1 MADAKIILSAEDK
14 TGAAIE
20 SAKRGF
26 NQLQGV
32 AAAVSAQF
40 GLLGGGATL
49 AGFAAIVKGAN
60 DAIDAMNDVS
70 DATGASIEN
79 ISALQRVAKL
89 YGHDVGISTTLLMK
103 FNKELASTAK
113 PGSEAEN
120 IFKQLGLSAA
130 ELRRIDPAEAL
141 QRTAV
146 AFEQFANNG
155 ERARNQEM
163 LFGKATREGAAYL
176 KDLADSGQLVATVT
190 TQQAEEAEKF
200 NRELLKLQANASSV
214 GKTLALELIP
224 RINNIFETMR
234 ASKPVVYDFWQE
246 WEQGLRRVSPGISML
261 LMATRALT
269 TTPPPANLTSAAG
282 AGRGT
287 VNPDVV
293 RPSMRVTDPQEEAR
307 RLAAAAEAQRKAE
320 RELAEERKRGF
331 DVVKLRNE
339 LVEKAAKD
347 EEKKVS
353 ELAKIHEEWAK
364 AIQRQTDLQRKN
376 SQEYLDGIDKQI
388 FAASAMVQAAQ
399 DEYDTYGMS
408 ASQIAKLTLV
418 RLEDAR
424 AVQLLTALTFEDL
437 RAIDAQIAAQ
447 KKLIAIY
454 EKGELRSAN
463 EETARKARDDWDRAF
478 QQVGQSLTDYI
489 MQGGKNGADYLQALF
504 RTLVLRPVISAAV
517 NPVAGA
523 VTSALGIG
531 GPGGAGS
538 TLSGIG
544 ALSGSFGGGLN
555 AGFSSLFNEAGLGGA
570 FSAGSGALSAGNIAG
585 GLGTFAG
592 ALAPFL
598 AGAGLLASLQGGETR
613 GGGQYKGTNLLA
625 APSGGQID
633 AANITGA
640 IGTTTGTINA
650 LLGRLGSSTRLSEFF
665 SGLETSDNG
674 KGFAYAG
681 GALSTGAVF
690 GQGQNGLGYL
700 NRRGNFDAAGAVT
713 AFGEELSQ
721 AALQALQADLDNLPD
736 YVRKYLEGIDVDAM
750 GKDAADKL
758 LASIDAVATQRA
770 TLEQQIYE
778 LTTSD
783 AQKLLDVRTR
793 EREAIDASN
802 STLLDR
808 VYALQDEK
816 TAAAE
821 AAAAAQEKARIE
833 EQAAAAAQE
842 KARIEEQVAQQRN
855 NLQTQ
860 LWQMEGNTAALRG
873 AELAALD
880 PSNRALQQH
889 IWALQDQATAA
900 ETARAAQDRYNQ
912 SLSEAN
918 QFLAGVGATI
928 GGYLARLNT
937 TDAGLLSPQ
946 SQLVNARE
954 LYQQQLTLAR
964 SGDRGALSN
973 ITQYADSFLNASK
986 AYSGSGGATG
996 SILDA
1001 LRGDLA
1007 ALPNQVRPEQLIV
1020 DAVNQTTAAVGTLQ
1034 TSLIASL
1041 NANFGQFD
1049 TSLNGALDF
1058 KEFAAGLSK
1067 FASEDTLRQM
1077 FLALDS
1083 NGDSQLSR
1091 LEALGGSIGSLQS
1104 ALVASLNANF
1114 GQLDTSLNGAL
1125 DFKEFAA
1132 GLSKFASEDTLKALF
1147 TSLDANGDGQLTR
1160 LESLGQTADKQ
1171 LAAADLQNRQLEA
1184 IGFQQRQL
1192 DSIWQRLGGA
1202 NDYLSQILQQ
1212 QYYDGQR
1219 QDFQSVQFDALWRR
1233 LGDLANAGGGG
1244 GGGDTINIRVVTPS
1258 GSELTN
1264 TVITNLRERS
1274 RWGEIVVYA
1283 SGVGA

>member
-1 MADAKIILSAEDK
+1 MNAGRLEIELLANMARLQSDMADAKRSVG
-14 TGAAIE
+14 GAMAGIE
-20 SAKRGF
+20 SSVATAKNALVG
-26 NQLQGV
+26 LGV
-32 AAAVSAQF
+32 VGAVVTF
-40 GLLGGGATL
+40 
-49 AGFAAIVKGAN
+49 AGTIKG
-60 DAIDAMNDVS
+60 AIDAADQINKLSQRTGLAAEQLSQLQFAAKLSDVS
-70 DATGASIEN
+70 TESLTTGLKKLNVSIAEGLAGDKDKIANFRALGITLTDASGKAKTADQVLLDMADSLSTAKNGADKTAVSVALLGKAGDEMIPLLNGGSQAINEMMGNADKLGLTISTSFAQQAEQFNDSLAIVSASTQKLSIALAGDFVAGLGAAMKAMVDATIEGGKLQGMLAGLQTLLTGN
-79 ISALQRVAKL
+79 DRHKANVAMVDATEKLMAAQNALDSARARGDDATVARLTNRVAMLREEYGLNQRMALQLDAQIAKEAAAKPQQTREIKAPSRLPTGLSDAERAAEKERNDRIAWGRKLVMEQVDALRKRNEELEKEQKLLEELAAKQYLDYVTAIDKAVMASVEALGAGMREAEQYGLLKSQITELTVAKL
-89 YGHDVGISTTLLMK
+89 EAARVSAITPE
-103 FNKELASTAK
+103 ELA
-113 PGSEAEN
+113 
-120 IFKQLGLSAA
+120 
-130 ELRRIDPAEAL
+130 
-141 QRTAV
+141 
-146 AFEQFANNG
+146 
-155 ERARNQEM
+155 
-163 LFGKATREGAAYL
+163 
-176 KDLADSGQLVATVT
+176 
-190 TQQAEEAEKF
+190 
-200 NRELLKLQANASSV
+200 
-214 GKTLALELIP
+214 
-224 RINNIFETMR
+224 
-234 ASKPVVYDFWQE
+234 
-246 WEQGLRRVSPGISML
+246 
-261 LMATRALT
+261 
-269 TTPPPANLTSAAG
+269 
-282 AGRGT
+282 
-287 VNPDVV
+287 
-293 RPSMRVTDPQEEAR
+293 
-307 RLAAAAEAQRKAE
+307 
-320 RELAEERKRGF
+320 
-331 DVVKLRNE
+331 
-339 LVEKAAKD
+339 
-347 EEKKVS
+347 
-353 ELAKIHEEWAK
+353 
-364 AIQRQTDLQRKN
+364 
-376 SQEYLDGIDKQI
+376 
-388 FAASAMVQAAQ
+388 
-399 DEYDTYGMS
+399 
-408 ASQIAKLTLV
+408 
-418 RLEDAR
+418 
-424 AVQLLTALTFEDL
+424 
-437 RAIDAQIAAQ
+437 AIDAQIANYRRLVDVQRGMEAAEASRQAAQ
-447 KKLIAIY
+447 DA
-454 EKGELRSAN
+454 
-463 EETARKARDDWDRAF
+463 AREWQKATDQI
-478 QQVGQSLTDYI
+478 QQALTDAL
-489 MQGGKNGADYLQALF
+489 MNGGKNAADYITGLF
-504 RTLVLRPVISAAV
+504 RSMVLRPIISAAI
-517 NPVAGA
+517 NPLAGA

-544 ALSGSFGGGLN
+544 ALSGAFGGGLN

-640 IGTTTGTINA
+640 IGTTTGAINA

-681 GALSTGAVF
+681 GALSTGRVF

-770 TLEQQIYE
+770 TLEQQLYE

-821 AAAAAQEKARIE
+821 AAAE
-833 EQAAAAAQE
+833 AAAAAQE

-860 LWQMEGNTAALRG
+860 LWQLEGNTAALRG

-889 IWALQDQATAA
+889 IWALQDQAAAA

-954 LYQQQLTLAR
+954 LYQQQLAMAR

-1001 LRGDLA
+1001 LRGDLV
-1007 ALPNQVRPEQLIV
+1007 ALPSQVRPEQLIV
-1020 DAVNQTTAAVGTLQ
+1020 DAVNQTTTAVGTLQ
-1034 TSLIASL
+1034 ASL
-1041 NANFGQFD
+1041 LQ
-1049 TSLNGALDF
+1049 
-1058 KEFAAGLSK
+1058 
-1067 FASEDTLRQM
+1067 
-1077 FLALDS
+1077 
-1083 NGDSQLSR
+1083 
-1091 LEALGGSIGSLQS
+1091 SLQ
-1104 ALVASLNANF
+1104 ANF
-1114 GQLDTSLNGAL
+1114 GQLDTSLNGTL
-1125 DFKEFAA
+1125 DLSEFTK

-1219 QDFQSVQFDALWRR
+1219 QDFQSVQFDTLWRR

-1244 GGGDTINIRVVTPS
+1244 GGADTINIRVVTPS